1 MTRRI
6 AFLKYGTFHMKKIK
20 KIRTLKI
27 LWQVVQICQFAKS
40 HGKPNKNFIFQSPN
54 IYFISVLFLILRH
67 CRHTRVP
74 QKQLFIIQADFFDWS
89 YDNFYNLELVT
100 PWKCLSPSP
109 FIKADTLNF
118 FSSCLVRWCL
128 RGKSTCATSPC
139 QAISKN
145 VLPVSEKLVKNS
157 HFYNINLAQNRK
169 TVVTF

>member
-1 MTRRI
+1 M
-6 AFLKYGTFHMKKIK
+6 
-20 KIRTLKI
+20 KI

-54 IYFISVLFLILRH
+54 IYFISVLFLFLRH

-139 QAISKN
+139 SHFVPLAKQFPKTSNIS
-145 VLPVSEKLVKNS
+145 VAPFLPVSEKLVKNS